1 MKRRAVLKYFLC
13 WLFTALIC
21 FLVAGCGAREP
32 KPTIRI
38 YSSVSLKDVTCFA
51 ERFEELYGVKA
62 LIWKGSATE
71 VLTRTLEESRAG
83 KIQADVVLLNARKMW
98 IADQKGI
105 LVPYKEK
112 TRHPYLIEM
121 ITLAYNT
128 NEVKNPPRTYWDIFS
143 PEYKGKAA
151 MEIDT
156 PEWETGLAD
165 ILGEDYFAVLHQRL
179 LTRDI
184 RGVDGRSLLSE
195 MVVSGEI
202 PIAINLGNNYMER
215 NKIKGAPVDWVALEP
230 VVACP
235 EEAALLTGNPDA
247 GRFID
252 FLLSEEGQ
260 RMALKTGKGVPVD
273 TDLESPLYTGF
284 KTVIPRFE

>member
-1 MKRRAVLKYFLC
+1 MKRLLC
-13 WLFTALIC
+13 WLFIMLAC
-21 FLVAGCGAREP
+21 FLAVSCDGRDA

-38 YSSVSLKDVTCFA
+38 YSSVSLKDVTCYA

-71 VLTRTLEESRAG
+71 VLTRALEECRAG

-98 IADQKGI
+98 VADQEGI
-105 LVPYKEK
+105 LVPYHEK
-112 TRHPYLIEM
+112 TRHPYLTEM

-143 PEYKGKAA
+143 PEYKGKTA

-156 PEWETGLAD
+156 PEWEAGLAG
-165 ILGEDYFAVLHQRL
+165 ILGEDYFTL
-179 LTRDI
+179 LRQKLITREI

-202 PIAINLGNNYMER
+202 PMAINLGNNYMER
-215 NKIKGAPVDWVALEP
+215 AKAKGAPVDWVALEP

-235 EEAALLTGNPDA
+235 EEAALLTDNPDA
-247 GRFID
+247 GMFID

-260 RMALKTGKGVPVD
+260 RLALETGKGVPVD

-284 KTVIPRFE
+284 ETVVPRFE